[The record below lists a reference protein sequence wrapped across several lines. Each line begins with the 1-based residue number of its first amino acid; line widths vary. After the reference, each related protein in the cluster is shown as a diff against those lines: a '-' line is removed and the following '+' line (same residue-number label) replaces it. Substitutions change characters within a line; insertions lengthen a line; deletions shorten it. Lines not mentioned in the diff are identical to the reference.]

1 MEIGKNLK
9 VLVIGGGGREHAICW
24 KLAQSESVAK
34 IFCAPGNGGTAK
46 EAKTS
51 NVDIGVMDFD
61 RLTEF
66 AKKEAIDLIVVGPD
80 DPIAAGAVDHFKA
93 AGLRAFG
100 PNKEAAQL
108 EASKTYSKNFMV
120 AHRIPTARFLVCD
133 SLQAGLDAVKEHP
146 WARVIKADGLALGK
160 GVFVCDDEDEATD
173 ALHAIFRE
181 RRFGQAG
188 DRVVIEER
196 LVGEELSLL
205 LFCDGKRL
213 VEMPPSQ
220 DHKRRFDG
228 DKGPNTGGMGAY
240 SPVDL
245 YVQCREEIE
254 TQVLAPLRK
263 ALQARTLDY
272 QGILFI
278 GILVESRILEDG
290 IRAYQPYVLEFNA
303 RFGDPETQT
312 LLPLLK
318 SDLLPILWS
327 CTTGNLAEIEIEW
340 RKQASCCVVAAAETY
355 PESSSK
361 GEPITIGKLDGDT
374 FVFHA
379 GTTLQSGKVV
389 TNGGRVLA
397 VTALDGTMSGAA
409 DKSYAGLTNVSFN
422 GISFRKDIARR
433 ASTGCLSR

>member
-1 MEIGKNLK
+1 MELGNNLK
-9 VLVIGGGGREHAICW
+9 VLVVGGGGREHAICW
-24 KLAQSESVAK
+24 KLAQSALVHK

-51 NVDIGVMDFD
+51 NIDIAVMDFD
-61 RLTEF
+61 KLTAF
-66 AKKEAIDLIVVGPD
+66 AKKESIDLIVVGPD

-100 PNKEAAQL
+100 PNKDAAQL

-120 AHRIPTARFLVCD
+120 QNRIPTARFMVCD
-133 SLQAGLDAVKEHP
+133 SLQEGLHAVKEHP

-160 GVFVCDDEDEATD
+160 GVFVCDDEEQAVQ

-181 RRFGQAG
+181 KRFGEAG
-188 DRVVIEER
+188 NRVVLEER

-213 VEMPPSQ
+213 VEMPASQ

-245 YVQCREEIE
+245 YVQCRDEIQS
-254 TQVLAPLRK
+254 QVLLPLRK
-263 ALQARTLDY
+263 ALEARSLDY

-278 GILVESRILEDG
+278 GILVESRELEDG
-290 IRAYQPYVLEFNA
+290 TRHYQPYVLEFNA

-327 CTTGNLAEIEIEW
+327 CTNGKLGELDIEW
-340 RKQASCCVVAAAETY
+340 RKQSSCCVVAAADTY

-361 GEPITIGKLDGDT
+361 GEQISIGTLNPET

-379 GTTLQSGKVV
+379 GTALHSDKVV

-397 VTALDGTMSGAA
+397 VTGLDGTMSGAA
-409 DKSYAGLTNVSFN
+409 EKSYTGLSQ
-422 GISFRKDIARR
+422 ISFKGIAYRKDIARR